1 MADRFEYYLD
11 VMPGETRAVV
21 ARDGVCHQLFIERA
35 TDRIEHRLGT
45 RLVGRVARV
54 EPGIRAA
61 FIDIGT
67 GELSGFLPMGKALRL
82 DVGAKIEALVTNEPR
97 ENKGPML
104 RYLAAASGDVRV
116 LEAGADVKTR
126 LSKLANGQPI
136 ITGLEA
142 LRMGLQA
149 EEEGMA
155 SGVIRADVGLDLC
168 IERTRALIA
177 VDIDYAPQPGKDS
190 RRARD
195 SVNWIGLEEA
205 ARLLQL
211 KAWGGIIAIDLAGV
225 HLQAESIN
233 SALRTIFG
241 KSDGAVIGPL
251 SRFGVAQLSLPWS
264 VRPLD
269 ERIKMPENAALT
281 ALRQLNEALLSQT
294 GIPVWILQCDP
305 QWLTYLAPL
314 VEALGPRAKIIQGAP
329 GRFTISEG

>member
-1 MADRFEYYLD
+1 
-11 VMPGETRAVV
+11 MPGETRGIV
-21 ARDGVCHQLFIERA
+21 ARDGVCHQLLIERA
-35 TDRIEHRLGT
+35 TDPLAHRLGT
-45 RLVGRVARV
+45 RLVGRVTRV

-67 GELSGFLPMGKALRL
+67 GEISGFLPMGKALRL
-82 DVGAKIEALVTNEPR
+82 DVGAKIEVLVTNEPR
-97 ENKGPML
+97 ENKGPLL
-104 RYLAAASGDVRV
+104 RYLGVATGDVRV
-116 LEAGADVKTR
+116 LEAGPDVKSR
-126 LSKLANGQPI
+126 LSQLANGQPI
-136 ITGLEA
+136 VTGLEA

-155 SGVIRADVGLDLC
+155 SGVIRAEVGLDLC

-195 SVNWIGLEEA
+195 SVNWLGLEET
-205 ARLLQL
+205 ARLLTL

-241 KSDGAVIGPL
+241 KNDGAIIGPL
-251 SRFGVAQLSLPWS
+251 SRFGVVQLSLPWS

-269 ERIKMPENAALT
+269 ERINMPENGALAAL
-281 ALRQLNEALLSQT
+281 RRLNEALLSQT
-294 GIPVWILQCDP
+294 SIAVWVLQCDP
-305 QWLTYLAPL
+305 QWLAYLTPL
-314 VEALGPRAKIIQGAP
+314 IHQLGPRAKIIQGAP